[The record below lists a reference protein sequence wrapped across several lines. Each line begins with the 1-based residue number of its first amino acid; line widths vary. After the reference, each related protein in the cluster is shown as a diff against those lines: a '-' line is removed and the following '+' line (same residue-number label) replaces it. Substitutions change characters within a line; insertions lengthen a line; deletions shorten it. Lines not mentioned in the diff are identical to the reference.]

1 MRLDGVT
8 LEQRGVVARVLRVEA
23 VRERASQRVRRRRG
37 EALVVRP
44 VAEMREAVVVSVL
57 AMKEE
62 QRAD

>member
-23 VRERASQRVRRRRG
+23 VRERASQRVRRSRG

-44 VAEMREAVVVSVL
+44 VEELRETVVVSVL

-62 QRAD
+62 QRED

>member
-44 VAEMREAVVVSVL
+44 VEELREAVVVSVL

-62 QRAD
+62 QRED